1 MKWRESKFEYN
12 VCGTRVSTDQNQI
25 TVNGQVRTV
34 PAGETIARLLE
45 SLAIAPDQVAVELD
59 RRIVKRAAWES
70 TTLASGSSVEIVQF
84 VGGG

>member
-1 MKWRESKFEYN
+1 M
-12 VCGTRVSTDQNQI
+12 STDQNHI

-34 PAGETIARLLE
+34 AAGETIARLLE

-59 RRIVKRAAWES
+59 RRIVRRGEWES